1 MSSPPF
7 FLRNSRASKTQVPLM
22 SLEVRCKWL
31 NLMGKLSS
39 IFELISQRGRR
50 GFLPGSWSWKTLQW
64 IEFRQKKW
72 HFFCDWSRSLPDQND
87 QHWLRPFRQEQWL
100 CILGDLGAVSQLKH
114 FHPTFS
120 PDPTDCPWV
129 SEDIDGGYAIKAK
142 KNSSSWADT
151 KHRGIHHM

>member
-72 HFFCDWSRSLPDQND
+72 HFFFDWSRSLPDQND
-87 QHWLRPFRQEQWL
+87 QRWPRPFKAGTVVMHPWRPRGSQSAKKLSSRLFSWPDWLPLGLRGYWWWL
-100 CILGDLGAVSQLKH
+100 CNKG
-114 FHPTFS
+114 
-120 PDPTDCPWV
+120 
-129 SEDIDGGYAIKAK
+129 K
-142 KNSSSWADT
+142 KNQN
-151 KHRGIHHM
+151 KKKQ